1 MPFFCSKHCI
11 KRDFLK
17 SQFLEIFLNGGI
29 IMAII
34 AISRQVA
41 SLGDEIAESVA
52 KKTGYKFITRHDLE
66 KRIVDLGFPA
76 EKLKKYDEK
85 KPGFFASL
93 VKDRDEYLNYL
104 QTAVLEA
111 ASEGNCILIGRGSF
125 LILENLP
132 NLLSLR
138 FIASDTVRM
147 ERLMKEFNWTEKQAI
162 QRITESDTNRK
173 GFHKSF
179 FNAEIDDPSHFLMVL
194 NTGVLDVD
202 MASNAIA
209 AMDKAMI
216 TPEKEEEGKAKLSEL
231 IKCQHLV
238 NKLIFE
244 YKLNIEFLRAVIDGK
259 TLILQGVADSSV
271 IVERALKISAVELPE
286 YSITSSISVV
296 QDFKARI

>member
-1 MPFFCSKHCI
+1 
-11 KRDFLK
+11 
-17 SQFLEIFLNGGI
+17 
-29 IMAII
+29 MAII

-216 TPEKEEEGKAKLSEL
+216 TPEKEEEGKVNNMKTIAYHINRTILYFFLLTIAIVALLSFAL
-231 IKCQHLV
+231 KQFSSPLV
-238 NKLIFE
+238 NAMGTTTYYLTLLGVIIVQFA
-244 YKLNIEFLRAVIDGK
+244 LLWFAFLKVQNLSQK
-259 TLILQGVADSSV
+259 SLKILQY
-271 IVERALKISAVELPE
+271 I
-286 YSITSSISVV
+286 
-296 QDFKARI
+296 